1 MPIFGD
7 LADDDFAK
15 RLTEYYTT
23 HIGEAE
29 FKNIRAEAKKANV
42 MSDIFVPGPHIIK
55 GIQNGDANPNQYLI
69 NRAVNAGVDVV
80 RMSKTLASTKGLLHL
95 AETLGFFQMNARKD
109 MRLFN
114 PLSTPLNTLTAPFG
128 FHQKLPIGLDYLSPL
143 NVAKDFTLTNR
154 LYVLQTQ
161 MFGQYLLAPTIPG
174 QPVTNAELTSP
185 PIPISSGPGGPNSFM
200 GIGATIWFTS
210 NSGNVVK
217 DATIYNTFTSPYLGN
232 ASPGPGFGKHVTI
245 DGQPI
250 VPDGNQRK
258 DGPVTLNKS
267 FYDIDQDAE
276 QSTGLAKY
284 KTLTYQN
291 LKKDGPNDKFPD
303 FRKKSN
309 YHGITLPDYNSDNM
323 ATRLGLP
330 NYGNLNGN
338 QEDSLNDDLVLFML
352 GSQQFRAYLEGGI
365 TDTLSFDWS
374 EYSYVGNSSPNYAF
388 GKSSRAFS
396 FDLKIPAF
404 SAKDSQTNT
413 NKVNKLLQECSPSI
427 SSNRAKGQILK
438 LTIGDYITD
447 QSVVIQNITV
457 TVDGDTSWDI
467 GLGDQASG
475 ETTGK
480 QLPML
485 YGLAISGKMLGSFD
499 STTKFIEGAA

>member
-42 MSDIFVPGPHIIK
+42 MSDLFMPGPHIIK
-55 GIQNGDANPNQYLI
+55 GIQNGDPNPNQYLI
-69 NRAVNAGVDVV
+69 NRAVNAGVDVI

-95 AETLGFFQMNARKD
+95 AETLGFFQMNAMKTQ
-109 MRLFN
+109 RLFN

-128 FHQKLPIGLDYLSPL
+128 KHWSLPLGLDYPL
-143 NVAKDFTLTNR
+143 PTDAFTLTNR
-154 LYVLQTQ
+154 LSILQTQ
-161 MFGQYLLAPTIPG
+161 MYGQYLLTPTMPG
-174 QPVTNAELTSP
+174 QPVT
-185 PIPISSGPGGPNSFM
+185 ISSISPIGPVSAGPGGPNSFM
-200 GIGATIWFTS
+200 GIGATIWLTS
-210 NSGNVVK
+210 ETGIAVK
-217 DATIYNTFTSPYLGN
+217 DATIYNTFISPYLSTGLFQ
-232 ASPGPGFGKHVTI
+232 SKHATLM
-245 DGQPI
+245 GQPI
-250 VPDGNQRK
+250 YPDGTQRK
-258 DGPVTLNKS
+258 EGPVTVNKNR
-267 FYDIDQDAE
+267 YNIDSGAE
-276 QSTGLAKY
+276 EQYGLAKY

-330 NYGNLNGN
+330 NYGNLNGD
-338 QEDSLNDDLVLFML
+338 QEDALNNDPNNDLVLFML

-404 SAKDSQTNT
+404 SAKDSQANT